1 MRWFHRR
8 DPEASR
14 AELLDSALTSWQ
26 RGDNP
31 AAASFEGAPDA
42 IEPIGDELA
51 AAHALEAFV
60 ASVEAPREP
69 LVTLRAALAVQAAN
83 RRLPRWRRAVVSPRF
98 AAAVAAFVAAML
110 GVGVSSTVNRRDA
123 ARVPPDV
130 AAASAQRYLDSALEK
145 VHFVTAASEQT
156 VPADPAVLNRV
167 IVQAQADASAA
178 RAAAQFAGG
187 EDRKVLLAR
196 VEFQQRQIAA
206 LRTKV
211 LLLTAPQLV
220 TPDEASAS
228 TTTTT
233 TPTAKSTTT
242 TSEPATTTTTRP
254 ATTTTTVKP
263 TTTTSEPAT
272 TTTSRPASTTTTAP
286 AQSTT
291 SAPAP
296 AENRNA
302 NAL

>member
-1 MRWFHRR
+1 MSLFRRR

-14 AELLDSALTSWQ
+14 AELLDSALSAWQ
-26 RGDNP
+26 HGDDP
-31 AAASFEGAPDA
+31 EGSSFDGTPDS

-51 AAHALEAFV
+51 VAHALEAFV
-60 ASVEAPREP
+60 ASVEAPSEP
-69 LVTLRAALAVQAAN
+69 LVTLRAALAVQASRQRA
-83 RRLPRWRRAVVSPRF
+83 PRWRRAVISPRF

-110 GVGVSSTVNRRDA
+110 GIGVSSTVRSGDE
-123 ARVPPDV
+123 RVLPAV

-145 VHFVTAASEQT
+145 VAFVTTASQQS

-211 LLLTAPQLV
+211 LLLAAPQLV
-220 TPDEASAS
+220 TPDDVA
-228 TTTTT
+228 
-233 TPTAKSTTT
+233 PTTT
-242 TSEPATTTTTRP
+242 TSTTT
-254 ATTTTTVKP
+254 KP
-263 TTTTSEPAT
+263 TTTTEAPT
-272 TTTSRPASTTTTAP
+272 TTTSRPATTTAKPTTTTTEPPATTTTRPPEPTTTTQPPAGTTTTLP
-286 AQSTT
+286 AQD
-291 SAPAP
+291 
-296 AENRNA
+296 RNT
-302 NAL
+302 NDLT